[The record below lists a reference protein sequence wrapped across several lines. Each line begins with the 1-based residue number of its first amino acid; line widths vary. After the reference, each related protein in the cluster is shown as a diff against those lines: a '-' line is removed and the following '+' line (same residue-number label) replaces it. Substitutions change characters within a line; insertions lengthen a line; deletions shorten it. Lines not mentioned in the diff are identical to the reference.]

1 MLLSAK
7 WCTHAAMHRKITSLT
22 VLPVCKIFLNRIHQ
36 HYLGNNSV
44 DAGRGGEIWFHVIN
58 ISWNLDIF
66 TNFIWHLIE
75 KPAVV
80 NSIDWW
86 TDLKL
91 NYFKNCLVPDPIQT
105 RVWGRLR
112 PQNFEKKIFQLYLML
127 LNSRSFQVNCS
138 SINFLV
144 MYTKI

>member
-1 MLLSAK
+1 M
-7 WCTHAAMHRKITSLT
+7 HACCRGIMRRKTTSLT

-66 TNFIWHLIE
+66 TNFIGHLIE

-86 TDLKL
+86 TDLELNRFFKL
-91 NYFKNCLVPDPIQT
+91 SDIYLLCQNSKVDMGKFCHLTMFMPGQKISHSQANGYFFHIW
-105 RVWGRLR
+105 R
-112 PQNFEKKIFQLYLML
+112 
-127 LNSRSFQVNCS
+127 
-138 SINFLV
+138 
-144 MYTKI
+144 